1 MNWFGFGFNGFGQID
16 PQRHDEQKDIRVLS
30 PVALGSFCACVQTL
44 SRTGNALALPLVP
57 GGYVASKPPF
67 FRPLSLHL
75 QAASLALGTEHA
87 VLLTVS
93 GTVYTWGHGSH
104 GQLGQ
109 GTLVSG
115 DEPQAVEALWGVPM
129 KSVAAGG
136 WHSACISAGGDLYV
150 WGWNES
156 GQIGLPSKGLREGSR
171 RKEESIGETDKVKGN
186 IKKNEGTTDV
196 FISIQAFPALVDV
209 SETSEINKVSCGSR
223 HTAAITSTGDLYT
236 WGWGLYGQLGHGSRC
251 SSDEPK
257 IVQFFTGVANG
268 EGHAEIKVIKEL
280 KQQPLDEQEKEED
293 GNDDGDESG
302 KKKKKKKKKGG
313 RVQTDPPSIPICELY
328 PSGVFPKGQEC
339 DYPLVQDGREAAW
352 RMSSEEKRVLN
363 QASEEIWND
372 FRQAAEAHRQV
383 RGYVMSW
390 IKPGMTMIDIC
401 QKLEDCSRKLIKE
414 NGLNA
419 GLAFPTGCSLNN
431 CAAHYTPNAGD
442 TTVLQ
447 YDDVCK
453 IDFGTHING
462 RIIDCAFTVTFNPK
476 YDKLLEAV
484 KDATNTGIKCAGI
497 DVRLCDIGEAIQE
510 VMESYEVELD
520 GKTYQVKPIRNLN
533 GHSIGQ
539 YRIHAGKTVPIV
551 KGGEATKME
560 EGEVYAIETFGST
573 GKGMV
578 HDDMECSH
586 YMKNFEVGHVPI

>member
-1 MNWFGFGFNGFGQID
+1 MADQELAEQVEILQNGDAHEPKNEINHAED
-16 PQRHDEQKDIRVLS
+16 
-30 PVALGSFCACVQTL
+30 
-44 SRTGNALALPLVP
+44 
-57 GGYVASKPPF
+57 ASKKKKKKKKK
-67 FRPLSLHL
+67 SK
-75 QAASLALGTEHA
+75 AAIIENA
-87 VLLTVS
+87 
-93 GTVYTWGHGSH
+93 
-104 GQLGQ
+104 
-109 GTLVSG
+109 
-115 DEPQAVEALWGVPM
+115 
-129 KSVAAGG
+129 
-136 WHSACISAGGDLYV
+136 
-150 WGWNES
+150 N
-156 GQIGLPSKGLREGSR
+156 
-171 RKEESIGETDKVKGN
+171 GEDA
-186 IKKNEGTTDV
+186 I
-196 FISIQAFPALVDV
+196 
-209 SETSEINKVSCGSR
+209 INKV
-223 HTAAITSTGDLYT
+223 
-236 WGWGLYGQLGHGSRC
+236 
-251 SSDEPK
+251 
-257 IVQFFTGVANG
+257 
-268 EGHAEIKVIKEL
+268 L
-280 KQQPLDEQEKEED
+280 KQLEQQALDDQEKEED
-293 GNDDGDESG
+293 GEDDGEENESSG
-302 KKKKKKKKKGG
+302 KKKKKKKKKKCGKA
-313 RVQTDPPSIPICELY
+313 QTDPPSIPICELY

-339 DYPLVQDGREAAW
+339 EYPLLQDGRDAAW
-352 RMSSEEKRVLN
+352 RMGNEEKRVLN

-383 RGYVMSW
+383 RSYVMSW
-390 IKPGMTMIDIC
+390 IKPGLTMIDIC
-401 QKLEDCSRKLIKE
+401 EKLENCSRKLIKE

-419 GLAFPTGCSLNN
+419 GLAFPTGCSLNH
-431 CAAHYTPNAGD
+431 CAAHYTPNTGD

-484 KDATNTGIKCAGI
+484 KEATNTGIKCAGI
-497 DVRLCDIGEAIQE
+497 DVRLCDIGESIQE

-586 YMKNFEVGHVPI
+586 YMKNFEVGHVPIRLPRAKHLLNVVNENFGTLAFCRRWLDRLGETKYLMALKNLCDLGIIDPYPPLCDTKGCYTAQFEHTILLKPTCKEVVSRGDDY

>member
-1 MNWFGFGFNGFGQID
+1 MADQELAEQGTKVEILQNGDAHEPKDEID
-16 PQRHDEQKDIRVLS
+16 HADDASKKKKKKKKKSKAAIV
-30 PVALGSFCACVQTL
+30 
-44 SRTGNALALPLVP
+44 GNAN
-57 GGYVASKPPF
+57 G
-67 FRPLSLHL
+67 
-75 QAASLALGTEHA
+75 
-87 VLLTVS
+87 
-93 GTVYTWGHGSH
+93 
-104 GQLGQ
+104 
-109 GTLVSG
+109 
-115 DEPQAVEALWGVPM
+115 
-129 KSVAAGG
+129 
-136 WHSACISAGGDLYV
+136 GGD
-150 WGWNES
+150 
-156 GQIGLPSKGLREGSR
+156 
-171 RKEESIGETDKVKGN
+171 
-186 IKKNEGTTDV
+186 
-196 FISIQAFPALVDV
+196 A
-209 SETSEINKVSCGSR
+209 
-223 HTAAITSTGDLYT
+223 DL
-236 WGWGLYGQLGHGSRC
+236 
-251 SSDEPK
+251 
-257 IVQFFTGVANG
+257 N
-268 EGHAEIKVIKEL
+268 KVIKQLE
-280 KQQPLDEQEKEED
+280 QQALDDQEKEED
-293 GNDDGDESG
+293 GEDDGDDTG
-302 KKKKKKKKKGG
+302 KKKKKKKKKKGG
-313 RVQTDPPSIPICELY
+313 KVQTDPPSIPICELY
-328 PSGVFPKGQEC
+328 PSGIFPKGQEC
-339 DYPLVQDGREAAW
+339 EYPPVQDGREAAW

-419 GLAFPTGCSLNN
+419 GLAFPTGCSLNH

-442 TTVLQ
+442 PTVLQ

-586 YMKNFEVGHVPI
+586 YMKNFEVGHVPIRQVFKTFPNDMKDYYPRKKYSPKKLPRAKHLLNVINENFGTLAFCRRWLDRLGETKYLMALKNLCDLGIIDPYPPLCDTKGCYTAQFEHTILLKPTCKEVVSRGDDY